1 MRQRRQRKPQRSMYP
16 GAAFSISRLA
26 MKILVADDS
35 AVMQRLLLRSLEKWH
50 YQVTVASDGA
60 EAWEL
65 FQRDTYPLVLTDWMM
80 PRLDGLE
87 LIRRIRA
94 RERSGYVYIILL
106 TAKSEKQDLVVAM
119 DAGADDFLSKPFD
132 QEELRVRVREGER
145 IILLEQALKEQNR
158 RLRET
163 QAALVQSEKLASL
176 GQLAA
181 GMAHEINNPVAY
193 VANNLTVL
201 RRDIMSVMQILDLYR
216 RGHDRLAQIDPDLA
230 AEAAELE
237 RDADLDWIQE
247 NLPRLFQAS
256 LEGLGRVREIVN
268 NLRDF
273 ARLDEAERDAIDLN
287 TALES
292 TVKVLQHEIASKEL
306 VIEFELNPMPQVVC
320 RPQKINQ
327 VIYNVLLNAI
337 QASEPHRRIWLR
349 SRQDEGNVIVEIEDE
364 GSGIDPQHLP
374 RIFEPFFTTR
384 PIGRGA
390 GLGLAISYGIVR
402 NHGGSIDVTSRPGVG
417 SCFRIRLPLQPPPPG
432 RKKRTGEQPPDL
444 AKSHPVELSVTST
457 AMPGSEP

>member
-26 MKILVADDS
+26 MKILVSDDS

-181 GMAHEINNPVAY
+181 GMAHEINNPVA
-193 VANNLTVL
+193 
-201 RRDIMSVMQILDLYR
+201 
-216 RGHDRLAQIDPDLA
+216 
-230 AEAAELE
+230 
-237 RDADLDWIQE
+237 
-247 NLPRLFQAS
+247 
-256 LEGLGRVREIVN
+256 
-268 NLRDF
+268 
-273 ARLDEAERDAIDLN
+273 
-287 TALES
+287 
-292 TVKVLQHEIASKEL
+292 
-306 VIEFELNPMPQVVC
+306 
-320 RPQKINQ
+320 
-327 VIYNVLLNAI
+327 
-337 QASEPHRRIWLR
+337 
-349 SRQDEGNVIVEIEDE
+349 
-364 GSGIDPQHLP
+364 
-374 RIFEPFFTTR
+374 
-384 PIGRGA
+384 
-390 GLGLAISYGIVR
+390 
-402 NHGGSIDVTSRPGVG
+402 
-417 SCFRIRLPLQPPPPG
+417 
-432 RKKRTGEQPPDL
+432 
-444 AKSHPVELSVTST
+444 
-457 AMPGSEP
+457 